1 MLTSKG
7 RIKENLHSVMDV
19 KGNVVTKDENQAE
32 VLNAFFALAF
42 ISKVNIFQVPI
53 LLGWKIVTGSEMNP
67 IIECKTVTNC
77 YAI

>member
-32 VLNAFFALAF
+32 VLNAFFCLSF
-42 ISKVNIFQVPI
+42 
-53 LLGWKIVTGSEMNP
+53 
-67 IIECKTVTNC
+67 
-77 YAI
+77 Y